1 MNIDQLSPEQKDA
14 LLRSLLGAAGDESAP
29 IAGPGPMDNPGN
41 PDEASDRELI
51 QQYMELLAGGME
63 ILASKIQSLETA
75 VYEDLVGGLS
85 SVLSARTRAAILQEA
100 QTKYSQFGEF
110 SDFVKEI
117 DGGDLW
123 EEFADILQEIRG
135 EPDYDESKE
144 PERIQALYD
153 AMKQKMS
160 RIRGVPP
167 ADGVAIEVSTATPEV
182 TEEEVPAPVVEAAK
196 PSMPDVENIKR
207 TAARLK
213 AAKITSV

>member
-29 IAGPGPMDNPGN
+29 IAGMGMGHT
-41 PDEASDRELI
+41 DEADDRKLI
-51 QQYMELLAGGME
+51 QEYMELLAGGME

-100 QTKYSQFGEF
+100 QTKYPQFGEF
-110 SDFVKEI
+110 GDFVKEI

-123 EEFADILQEIRG
+123 EEFADILEEIRG
-135 EPDYDESKE
+135 EPDYDESAE
-144 PERIQALYD
+144 GERIQGLYE
-153 AMKQKMS
+153 AMKSKMG
-160 RIRGVPP
+160 RLRGVP
-167 ADGVAIEVSTATPEV
+167 ADGVAIEVSTGVPEEMV
-182 TEEEVPAPVVEAAK
+182 ESAPAPVPVRGQ
-196 PSMPDVENIKR
+196 PDVESIKR

-213 AAKITSV
+213 AANITSV